1 MVGCLCCRCAQ
12 AINSLIMEPPII
24 SFIKITALCL
34 ALVIKWA
41 KVLFWR
47 WSKTTCSSIC
57 IEDHH
62 LFLYNSMTI
71 QNAQLQA
78 KLYKFCISK
87 SVRSSKRNDEYTDY
101 VRVRRLLLNLF
112 FFFWFHLSK
121 CARTHAKMRFPSFAI
136 VMFLFILYTVS
147 PVLLSKRTC
156 VGSFS
161 VYSFNNKRGIKKKN
175 TQSFYKIIFILGGQ
189 F

>member
-1 MVGCLCCRCAQ
+1 MVGCSCCRCAQ

-47 WSKTTCSSIC
+47 WSETTCSSIC

-101 VRVRRLLLNLF
+101 VRVRQLLLNLF
-112 FFFWFHLSK
+112 FFWVSFK
-121 CARTHAKMRFPSFAI
+121 QMCTHARKNKIFLVCDSDVVVHLIHCISCFALKTDMRGFVFC
-136 VMFLFILYTVS
+136 IL
-147 PVLLSKRTC
+147 L
-156 VGSFS
+156 
-161 VYSFNNKRGIKKKN
+161 
-175 TQSFYKIIFILGGQ
+175 
-189 F
+189 